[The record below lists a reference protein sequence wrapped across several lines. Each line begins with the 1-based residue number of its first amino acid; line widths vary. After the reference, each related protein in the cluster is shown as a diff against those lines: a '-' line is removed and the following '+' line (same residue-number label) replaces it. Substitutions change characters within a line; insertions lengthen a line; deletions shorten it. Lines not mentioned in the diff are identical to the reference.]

1 MRRRLLVFPVLVA
14 CAAAVLA
21 SCGGSGGS
29 GQGTRALAPVH
40 LVVTSPLDSQ
50 TTRESTVTVRG
61 TVQPAGSSVDVLGKP
76 ADVVGTTFTAEV
88 DLAPGANVIDL
99 AATAPQRDPALTA
112 FRVTRE
118 MLISVP
124 DLSGKSE
131 DDARA
136 ATRALGLGLDVHDA
150 GGLLDALLPG
160 SPGVCDQ
167 DPVAGAQVTRGTKVQ
182 VSVAKRC

>member
-1 MRRRLLVFPVLVA
+1 MRRRLFVFLLLVA
-14 CAAAVLA
+14 CSTALLA
-21 SCGGSGGS
+21 SCGGSGGGARGS
-29 GQGTRALAPVH
+29 RALAPVR

-50 TTRESTVTVRG
+50 TTRDSTVTVRG
-61 TVQPAGSSVDVLGKP
+61 TVQPAGAAVQVLGQP
-76 ADVVGTTFTAEV
+76 AEVVGTTFTAQI

-112 FRVTRE
+112 VRVTRD
-118 MLISVP
+118 MLITVP

-136 ATRALGLGLDVHDA
+136 AASALGLNLDVHDA

-167 DPVAGAQVTRGTKVQ
+167 DPVAGTQVTRGTKVQ